1 MGKHKSV
8 VCEKCYRVMRSDYL
22 KIHIMNRHQKR
33 LDTETL
39 HTSNI
44 SSIRSLINKDND
56 SKSELLSS
64 TFVNKPSNLDEE
76 RIIRKL
82 KMDKAEYT
90 EKIILGEMI
99 HKNVIK
105 YEIPEACI
113 PIEYKGPLDLYM
125 KQKQC
130 VDTKNIILKYWQQD
144 LLNYMKP
151 SDRELIWVY
160 GTNGNE
166 GKSWFQKFT
175 ASKLGFDKV
184 VCGLDIKNKTSS
196 ICHILSK
203 RSLITI
209 DTYLFNVSRSQ
220 NEYEKVNYEV
230 LEQIKD
236 GKIITSKYDTK
247 ELKLVTP
254 NIVVIFS
261 NYAPD
266 TKQMSK
272 DRWTIFSIRNDD
284 LIVKTKSELK
294 QSTEKK
300 DYKGI
305 FTSPGIGID
314 ETDDVNHV
322 PQAKSSWFGGN
333 EQSPQ
338 LVDTVQVQCV
348 PNVVDTAQVKP
359 ISSPELPF
367 VSKSSL
373 NHHDETV
380 IVVQAPKRKLNIFD
394 VYRRSFNK

>member
-1 MGKHKSV
+1 
-8 VCEKCYRVMRSDYL
+8 MRRDVPKRHM
-22 KIHIMNRHQKR
+22 KIHEKQPTKNNIFSGLFSGENNVRNYE
-33 LDTETL
+33 LNSPST
-39 HTSNI
+39 TS
-44 SSIRSLINKDND
+44 
-56 SKSELLSS
+56 
-64 TFVNKPSNLDEE
+64 VQKPSNFDEE
-76 RIIRKL
+76 RIIKEL
-82 KMDKAEYT
+82 KMKDVEYT

-105 YEIPEACI
+105 YKMQEASI

-125 KQKQC
+125 TQKQC
-130 VDTKNIILKYWQQD
+130 VDTKNVILKYWQQD

-151 SDRELIWVY
+151 SERELIWVY

-166 GKSWFQKFT
+166 GKSWFQKFVE
-175 ASKLGFDKV
+175 SKFGSDKV
-184 VCGLDIKNKTSS
+184 LCGLDIKNKTSS

-220 NEYEKVNYEV
+220 NEYDKVNYEV
-230 LEQIKD
+230 LEQLKD
-236 GKIITSKYDTK
+236 GKIITSKYDSR

-348 PNVVDTAQVKP
+348 PNVVDTAQVNP
-359 ISSPELPF
+359 ISSSELPF

-373 NHHDETV
+373 DHHDETV
-380 IVVQAPKRKLNIFD
+380 IVARAPKRKLNILD
-394 VYRRSFNK
+394 VYRRSLNK

>member
-1 MGKHKSV
+1 M
-8 VCEKCYRVMRSDYL
+8 
-22 KIHIMNRHQKR
+22 
-33 LDTETL
+33 
-39 HTSNI
+39 
-44 SSIRSLINKDND
+44 
-56 SKSELLSS
+56 
-64 TFVNKPSNLDEE
+64 
-76 RIIRKL
+76 
-82 KMDKAEYT
+82 
-90 EKIILGEMI
+90 
-99 HKNVIK
+99 
-105 YEIPEACI
+105 
-113 PIEYKGPLDLYM
+113 
-125 KQKQC
+125 
-130 VDTKNIILKYWQQD
+130 
-144 LLNYMKP
+144 
-151 SDRELIWVY
+151 
-160 GTNGNE
+160 
-166 GKSWFQKFT
+166 
-175 ASKLGFDKV
+175 
-184 VCGLDIKNKTSS
+184 
-196 ICHILSK
+196 
-203 RSLITI
+203 
-209 DTYLFNVSRSQ
+209 
-220 NEYEKVNYEV
+220 NYEV

-236 GKIITSKYDTK
+236 GKIITSKYDSR

-348 PNVVDTAQVKP
+348 PNVVDTAQVNP
-359 ISSPELPF
+359 ISSSELPF

-373 NHHDETV
+373 DHHDETV
-380 IVVQAPKRKLNIFD
+380 IVARAPKRKLNILD
-394 VYRRSFNK
+394 VYRRSLNK

>member
-1 MGKHKSV
+1 MRRDVLKRHMKTHEKQPTKNNIFSGLLLEENNVRNNELNSPSTTSV
-8 VCEKCYRVMRSDYL
+8 
-22 KIHIMNRHQKR
+22 H
-33 LDTETL
+33 
-39 HTSNI
+39 
-44 SSIRSLINKDND
+44 
-56 SKSELLSS
+56 
-64 TFVNKPSNLDEE
+64 KPSNFDEE
-76 RIIRKL
+76 RMIKEL
-82 KMDKAEYT
+82 KMKDVEYT
-90 EKIILGEMI
+90 EKIILGEMV

-105 YEIPEACI
+105 YKIQEASI

-130 VDTKNIILKYWQQD
+130 VDTKNVILKYWQQD

-151 SDRELIWVY
+151 SERELIWVY

-166 GKSWFQKFT
+166 GKSWFQKFVE
-175 ASKLGFDKV
+175 SKFGNDKV

-196 ICHILSK
+196 ICHVLSK
-203 RSLITI
+203 RSLITL
-209 DTYLFNVSRSQ
+209 DVYLFNVSRSQ
-220 NEYEKVNYEV
+220 NEYDKVNYEV

-314 ETDDVNHV
+314 ETDEVNHV

-348 PNVVDTAQVKP
+348 PNVVDTAQVNP
-359 ISSPELPF
+359 ISSSELPF

-373 NHHDETV
+373 DHHDETV
-380 IVVQAPKRKLNIFD
+380 IVARAPKRKLNILD
-394 VYRRSFNK
+394 VYRRSLNK